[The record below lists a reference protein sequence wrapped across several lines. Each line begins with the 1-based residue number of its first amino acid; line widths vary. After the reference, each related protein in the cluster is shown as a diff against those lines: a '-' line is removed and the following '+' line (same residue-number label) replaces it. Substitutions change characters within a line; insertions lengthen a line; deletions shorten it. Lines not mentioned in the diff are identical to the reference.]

1 MTTTQGPPYPP
12 SEPPRGSGAG
22 RASGPGSGNGESTGP
37 QRRFRL
43 GDGPGGPSGAPGTRA
58 GTGGADGAAGPSG
71 GPGHGPGQ
79 RIDRG
84 YGPGAG
90 AGQGGRTG
98 PGGQGPGYGAEG
110 PGTGQ
115 FGPLPVSDGGRG
127 PGPGAGG
134 GHDHGSGPGQGA
146 GHGHG
151 NGPGDGHSDGH
162 SGGPGG
168 GSGGGH
174 GPGQGGG
181 HGAGPGGEHGDGHV
195 HESGS
200 GSGDSHGPDDHHGS
214 SHGHSH
220 SHGPAAP
227 VSIHLR
233 KIIGAILIPFAA
245 AVVVGLAVLWPG
257 GAPAHERTGVGFD
270 RQTQEATVTKV
281 VAVDCK
287 SVNASGDTPT
297 GDTSTAEGS
306 SAQQQATGDCK
317 RATIRVDT
325 GDDKGRTFT
334 EIVQPDQS
342 RQLHQGEKVVV
353 AYEPSAPRDLQ
364 YSVTDVN
371 RRLPM
376 ALLAGIFALAVVVVG
391 RLRGVMAL
399 VALAVSFMVL
409 TFFILPAI
417 LQGSNPLVVAVIGAS
432 AIMLIA
438 LYMCHGLS
446 ARTSVAVLGTLI
458 SLVLIGILG
467 SGFIGWAALTGNT
480 DDNTGLIHGLYP
492 SIDMSGLLLAGVIIG
507 SLGVLDDVTVTQTS
521 AVWEL
526 HAANPTMGWR
536 GLYRAGIR
544 IGRDHIASVVNTLVL
559 AYAGAALPLLLLFSI
574 AQSSVGTVANS
585 ELVAEEIVR
594 TLVGSIGLVA
604 SVPVTTLLAALMVS
618 ADRPG
623 TASLAAGAATGAGP
637 GTPAAA
643 GAGAG
648 ATAQS
653 APARAGKGRR
663 RKH

>member
-1 MTTTQGPPYPP
+1 MTTTHQPPYPP
-12 SEPPRGSGAG
+12 PEPPRGF
-22 RASGPGSGNGESTGP
+22 GPGNG
-37 QRRFRL
+37 
-43 GDGPGGPSGAPGTRA
+43 D
-58 GTGGADGAAGPSG
+58 
-71 GPGHGPGQ
+71 HGS
-79 RIDRG
+79 D
-84 YGPGAG
+84 
-90 AGQGGRTG
+90 
-98 PGGQGPGYGAEG
+98 GGQGPGD
-110 PGTGQ
+110 
-115 FGPLPVSDGGRG
+115 SG
-127 PGPGAGG
+127 PGP
-134 GHDHGSGPGQGA
+134 DSE
-146 GHGHG
+146 
-151 NGPGDGHSDGH
+151 
-162 SGGPGG
+162 
-168 GSGGGH
+168 GGGH
-174 GPGQGGG
+174 G
-181 HGAGPGGEHGDGHV
+181 H
-195 HESGS
+195 
-200 GSGDSHGPDDHHGS
+200 

-227 VSIHLR
+227 VSQHLR
-233 KIIGAILIPFAA
+233 KVIAAILIPFGV

-270 RQTQEATVTKV
+270 RQTQQATVTKV
-281 VAVDCK
+281 ESVSCK
-287 SVNASGDTPT
+287 SVNASGDAPT

-306 SAQQQATGDCK
+306 SAQQQADGTCK

-325 GDDKGRTFT
+325 GKDKGRTFT

-342 RQLHQGEKVVV
+342 RQLNQDEKVVV
-353 AYEPSAPRDLQ
+353 AYEPSAPKDLQ

-376 ALLAGIFALAVVVVG
+376 ALLAGIFAIAVVVVG

-399 VALAVSFMVL
+399 VALAISFMIL
-409 TFFILPAI
+409 NFFILPAI
-417 LQGSNPLVVAVIGAS
+417 LQGSNPLLVAVVGAS

-438 LYMCHGLS
+438 LYLCHGLS

-458 SLVLIGILG
+458 SLLLIGVLG
-467 SGFIGWAALTGNT
+467 SQFIGWAALTGNT

-526 HAANPTMGWR
+526 HEANPSMGWR

-604 SVPVTTLLAALMVS
+604 SVPVTTALAALVVS

-623 TASLAAGAATGAGP
+623 T
-637 GTPAAA
+637 GTSAAAA
-643 GAGAG
+643 GAGVTGTGPMPVADRP
-648 ATAQS
+648 
-653 APARAGKGRR
+653 APARGGKGRR

>member
-1 MTTTQGPPYPP
+1 MTTTQQPPYPP
-12 SEPPRGSGAG
+12 
-22 RASGPGSGNGESTGP
+22 TGP
-37 QRRFRL
+37 
-43 GDGPGGPSGAPGTRA
+43 P
-58 GTGGADGAAGPSG
+58 
-71 GPGHGPGQ
+71 H
-79 RIDRG
+79 
-84 YGPGAG
+84 
-90 AGQGGRTG
+90 
-98 PGGQGPGYGAEG
+98 
-110 PGTGQ
+110 
-115 FGPLPVSDGGRG
+115 
-127 PGPGAGG
+127 
-134 GHDHGSGPGQGA
+134 GHDHG
-146 GHGHG
+146 HG
-151 NGPGDGHSDGH
+151 SDGDH
-162 SGGPGG
+162 
-168 GSGGGH
+168 
-174 GPGQGGG
+174 
-181 HGAGPGGEHGDGHV
+181 
-195 HESGS
+195 GS
-200 GSGDSHGPDDHHGS
+200 GSGDDHSSGGDGGHGS
-214 SHGHSH
+214 GAGGGHGHSH

-227 VSIHLR
+227 VSRHLR
-233 KIIGAILIPFAA
+233 KVIAAILIPFTV
-245 AVVVGLAVLWPG
+245 AVVVGMVVLWPG
-257 GAPAHERTGVGFD
+257 GAPSHKRTGVGFD
-270 RQTQEATVTKV
+270 RQTQQATVTKV
-281 VAVDCK
+281 VSVSCA
-287 SVNASGDTPT
+287 SVNASGGGST

-306 SAQQQATGDCK
+306 SAAQEAAGTCKKATV
-317 RATIRVDT
+317 TVST
-325 GDDKGRTFT
+325 GKDKGRTFT

-371 RRLPM
+371 RKFPM

-399 VALAVSFMVL
+399 IALAISFMIL
-409 TFFILPAI
+409 NFFILPAI
-417 LQGSNPLVVAVIGAS
+417 LHGSNPLIVAVVGSS

-446 ARTSVAVLGTLI
+446 ARTSVAVLGTLM
-458 SLVLIGILG
+458 SLVLIGVLG
-467 SGFIGWAALTGNT
+467 SVFIGWAALTGNT

-526 HAANPTMGWR
+526 HEANPSMGWR

-574 AQSSVGTVANS
+574 AQSSVGSVANS

-604 SVPVTTLLAALMVS
+604 SVPVTTALAALVVS

-623 TASLAAGAATGAGP
+623 RETAPAGVATAATAAPGAGP
-637 GTPAAA
+637 T
-643 GAGAG
+643 
-648 ATAQS
+648 TAPGGKS
-653 APARAGKGRR
+653 APARGGKGRR

>member
-1 MTTTQGPPYPP
+1 MTTTQQPPYPP
-12 SEPPRGSGAG
+12 TGPPHGHDHGTGDDHGSG
-22 RASGPGSGNGESTGP
+22 S
-37 QRRFRL
+37 
-43 GDGPGGPSGAPGTRA
+43 
-58 GTGGADGAAGPSG
+58 
-71 GPGHGPGQ
+71 
-79 RIDRG
+79 
-84 YGPGAG
+84 
-90 AGQGGRTG
+90 
-98 PGGQGPGYGAEG
+98 
-110 PGTGQ
+110 
-115 FGPLPVSDGGRG
+115 
-127 PGPGAGG
+127 
-134 GHDHGSGPGQGA
+134 GHDHGSG
-146 GHGHG
+146 
-151 NGPGDGHSDGH
+151 GDGGH
-162 SGGPGG
+162 
-168 GSGGGH
+168 GSGGDGGH
-174 GPGQGGG
+174 SSGAGGG
-181 HGAGPGGEHGDGHV
+181 G
-195 HESGS
+195 
-200 GSGDSHGPDDHHGS
+200 
-214 SHGHSH
+214 HGHSH

-227 VSIHLR
+227 VSRHLR
-233 KIIGAILIPFAA
+233 KVIAAILIPFTV
-245 AVVVGLAVLWPG
+245 AVVVGMVVLWPG
-257 GAPAHERTGVGFD
+257 GAPSHKRTGVGFD
-270 RQTQEATVTKV
+270 RQTQQATVTKV
-281 VAVDCK
+281 VSVSCA
-287 SVNASGDTPT
+287 SVNASGGGST

-306 SAQQQATGDCK
+306 SAAQEAAGTCKKATV
-317 RATIRVDT
+317 TVST
-325 GDDKGRTFT
+325 GKDKGRTFT

-371 RRLPM
+371 RKFPM

-399 VALAVSFMVL
+399 VALAISFMIL
-409 TFFILPAI
+409 NFFILPAI
-417 LQGSNPLVVAVIGAS
+417 LHGSNPLIVAVVGSS

-446 ARTSVAVLGTLI
+446 ARTSVAVLGTLM
-458 SLVLIGILG
+458 SLVLIGVLG
-467 SGFIGWAALTGNT
+467 SVFIGWAALTGNT

-526 HAANPTMGWR
+526 HEANPAMGWR

-574 AQSSVGTVANS
+574 AQSSVGAVANS

-604 SVPVTTLLAALMVS
+604 SVPVTTALAALVVS

-623 TASLAAGAATGAGP
+623 PEAVPAGAAGAGSATATAGAATSAP
-637 GTPAAA
+637 SAKPAAA
-643 GAGAG
+643 RG
-648 ATAQS
+648 
-653 APARAGKGRR
+653 GKGRR